1 MYQLTIDKQVYKES
15 GEKSLVKYIFSDMD
29 IQARTEAARAEE
41 LIYLFKIGNRS
52 VVHNF
57 DCSEQISIP
66 FISDSFTIQGIID
79 EKKLE
84 NPDVIYLYINNR
96 KNLMKI
102 INKLTPFQRPI
113 VTAATSEDLLSI
125 LHVNNFYEYKEGLL
139 DETVYFPSF
148 YSKAD
153 QDELFS
159 RLSTVTSP
167 EPKHEEAPSQKLES
181 KVIELEVLKEIS
193 TLHKELHSLK
203 GELVKK
209 TSDTNLLI
217 QSIPEQI
224 DSLQQEKVDLTQQ
237 IQQLQE
243 QLKKKTELEK
253 ALKEQNKQLEAKY
266 LKAAADH
273 TELKAEIEQQIVD
286 KLRIVDEMDIYINET
301 TLLVN
306 ENRYFKSK
314 YEEMTGKF
322 NDMQDRYLLLESRY
336 EALKNSK
343 LGKLTLKYWGFKKK
357 RG

>member
-15 GEKSLVKYIFSDMD
+15 EKKSLVKYIFSDMD
-29 IQARTEAARAEE
+29 IKSSAERADVDE
-41 LIYLFKIGNRS
+41 LIYLFKIGNGG
-52 VVHNF
+52 VLHNF
-57 DCSEQISIP
+57 KCSEQISIP
-66 FISDSFTIQGIID
+66 FISGSFTIQGIID
-79 EKKLE
+79 EKNLE

-102 INKLTPFQRPI
+102 INKLIPFQRPI
-113 VTAATSEDLLSI
+113 VTAATNEDLLSI
-125 LHVNNFYEYKEGLL
+125 LRVNNFYEYKEELL
-139 DETVYFPSF
+139 DETVYYPSF
-148 YSKAD
+148 YTEAD
-153 QDELFS
+153 QDELFL
-159 RLSTVTSP
+159 RLSGVTAP
-167 EPKHEEAPSQKLES
+167 EPKPEEAPAQKFES

-203 GELVKK
+203 GELVQK
-209 TSDTNLLI
+209 TSDTNMLI

-224 DSLQQEKVDLTQQ
+224 DSLQQEKVNLTQQ
-237 IQQLQE
+237 IHQLQE

-273 TELKAEIEQQIVD
+273 TELKAQVEQQIVD

-306 ENRYFKSK
+306 ENKYFKNK

-322 NDMQDRYLLLESRY
+322 NDLQERYLLLESRY
-336 EALKNSK
+336 DALKNSK

-357 RG
+357 RS

>member
-1 MYQLTIDKQVYKES
+1 MYQLTIDKQAYKES
-15 GEKSLVKYIFSDMD
+15 EKKSLVKYIFSDMD
-29 IQARTEAARAEE
+29 IKSGTERADIDE
-41 LIYLFKIGNRS
+41 LIYLFKIGNQS
-52 VVHNF
+52 VIHNF
-57 DCSEQISIP
+57 KCSEQISVP
-66 FISDSFTIQGIID
+66 FISSNFTIQGIID
-79 EKKLE
+79 EKKME

-96 KNLMKI
+96 KNLTKI
-102 INKLTPFQRPI
+102 INKLIPFQRPI
-113 VTAATSEDLLSI
+113 VTAATNEDLLSI
-125 LHVNNFYEYKEGLL
+125 LRVNNFNEYKEELL
-139 DETVYFPSF
+139 DESVYFPSF
-148 YSKAD
+148 YSEAE
-153 QDELFS
+153 QDELFL
-159 RLSTVTSP
+159 RLSGAAVP
-167 EPKHEEAPSQKLES
+167 DAKAEEASAQKFES

-193 TLHKELHSLK
+193 TLHRELHSLK
-203 GELVKK
+203 GELVQK

-224 DSLQQEKVDLTQQ
+224 DSLQQEKLDLTKQ

-243 QLKKKTELEK
+243 QLKKKTEQEK
-253 ALKEQNKQLEAKY
+253 KLTQQNKEFEAKY

-273 TELKAEIEQQIVD
+273 TELKAQVEQQILD

-314 YEEMTGKF
+314 YEEMNGKF
-322 NDMQDRYLLLESRY
+322 NDLQERYLVLESRY